1 MVAFLIILITLYLLY
16 KATPWLLAWW
26 LRRRQR
32 EFQEQVGQ
40 AYEQAARQQQARQ
53 RAEVRSSHIE
63 DNAEDAEFQEIAGQR
78 EMVVEETFE
87 AEQQIV
93 DAEFED
99 I

>member
-1 MVAFLIILITLYLLY
+1 MVAFLIILITLYLRY

-26 LRRRQR
+26 LRRRQH

-40 AYEQAARQQQARQ
+40 AYEQATRQQQARQ
-53 RAEVRSSHIE
+53 RAEERSSHIE